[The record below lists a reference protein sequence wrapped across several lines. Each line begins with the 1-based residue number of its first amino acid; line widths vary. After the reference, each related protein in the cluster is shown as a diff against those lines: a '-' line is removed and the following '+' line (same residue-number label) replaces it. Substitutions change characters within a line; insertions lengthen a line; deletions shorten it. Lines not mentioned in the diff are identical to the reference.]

1 MYGNDTLR
9 LFLYCAKHVGKSR
22 FQYKVDACLRSFAV
36 FAREA
41 TNVVVICLTLMT
53 FPDINGW
60 KPGELMFM
68 FSLLFATYGILI
80 IFFTGLRDFDETVRS
95 GNFDRYL
102 LRPRG
107 LLFQIIASDSDW
119 FAAIGHGGLGVF
131 LFLLSASRIGIHW
144 RPATAAYY
152 FAAIVG
158 GVLIQGAIF
167 LGFAALSFRFIKTE
181 SLREVAYW
189 NVRKF
194 AVYPISVF
202 PKFIQGIMIYV
213 VPFAFV
219 NYFPA
224 QFMLR
229 KQDMAQYP
237 ECFLYITPIVGVSL
251 LALAYSFW
259 KASLRQYQ
267 SSGN

>member
-1 MYGNDTLR
+1 M
-9 LFLYCAKHVGKSR
+9 FLYCVRHVGRSR
-22 FQYKVDACLRSFAV
+22 FQYKIDACLRSLAV
-36 FAREA
+36 FLREA
-41 TNVVVICLTLMT
+41 TNVVVIGLTLVT

-60 KPGELMFM
+60 KPSELMFM
-68 FSLLFATYGILI
+68 FSLLFSTYGILI
-80 IFFTGLRDFDETVRS
+80 VFSTGLRDFDATVRS
-95 GNFDRYL
+95 GSFDRYL

-107 LLFQIIASDSDW
+107 LLFQIIASDADW
-119 FAAIGHGGLGVF
+119 FAAIGHGGLGVC
-131 LFLLSASRIGIHW
+131 LFLVSASAIGVPW
-144 RPATAAYY
+144 RPATVAYY
-152 FAAIVG
+152 LAAMVG

-167 LGFAALSFRFIKTE
+167 LVFAALSLRFIKTE

-202 PKFIQGIMIYV
+202 PKFIQGVLIYV

-224 QFMLR
+224 QFILR

-237 ECFLYITPIVGVSL
+237 EWFMYITPIVGVSL
-251 LALAYSFW
+251 LALAYLFW
-259 KASLRQYQ
+259 KGSLRQYQ
-267 SSGN
+267 SSGS

>member
-1 MYGNDTLR
+1 
-9 LFLYCAKHVGKSR
+9 
-22 FQYKVDACLRSFAV
+22 
-36 FAREA
+36 
-41 TNVVVICLTLMT
+41 
-53 FPDINGW
+53 
-60 KPGELMFM
+60 
-68 FSLLFATYGILI
+68 
-80 IFFTGLRDFDETVRS
+80 
-95 GNFDRYL
+95 

-131 LFLLSASRIGIHW
+131 LFLLSANRIGVHW
-144 RPATAAYY
+144 RPATIAYY

-158 GVLIQGAIF
+158 RVLIQGAIF
-167 LGFAALSFRFIKTE
+167 LGFAALSFRFMKTE

-202 PKFIQGIMIYV
+202 PKFIQGIVIYA

-224 QFMLR
+224 QFILR

-237 ECFLYITPIVGVSL
+237 EFFMYITPIVGVSL
-251 LALAYSFW
+251 YVLAYFFW
-259 KASLRQYQ
+259 KTSLRQYQ